1 MSLSIVHTRAALGVN
16 APPITVEV
24 HISKGLPGLTM
35 VGLPETTV
43 KEARDRV
50 RSAIINS
57 GYEYPAKKITINL
70 APADLPKEGG
80 RYDLP
85 IAIALLAASEQ
96 LTANKLDEYELVGEL
111 ALTGALR
118 GVPGAISSATE
129 AIKSGRK
136 IIVAKDNEDEVG
148 LINGEGCL
156 IADHLQAVCA
166 FLEGKHALERPK
178 PTDAV
183 SRALQHDLSD
193 VVGQEQ
199 GKRGLEITAAG
210 GHNLLLIGPPGTGK
224 TMLASRINGLLPDLS
239 NEEAL
244 ESAAILSL
252 VNAES
257 VQKQWRQRPFRSP
270 HHSASLTAM
279 VGGGAIPG
287 PGEISLAHNGVLFL
301 DELPEF
307 ERRTLDALR
316 EPIESGQIHLSRT
329 RAKITYP
336 ARFQLVA
343 AMNPS
348 PTGHYQGNHNRC
360 TPEQTLRYLNRLSG
374 PFLDRF
380 DLSLEIPFHN
390 RCTPEQTLRYLNR
403 LSGPFLDRFD
413 LSLEIPLPPPGI
425 LSKTVVPGESSAT
438 VKQRVMAARERQFK
452 RQNKLNAWLDSPE
465 IRQFC
470 KLESEDAM
478 WLEGT
483 LIHLGLSIRAWQR
496 LLKVARTIADIDQ
509 SDIITRQHL
518 QEAVSYR
525 AIDRLLIHL
534 QKLLT

>member
-16 APPITVEV
+16 APAITIEV
-24 HISKGLPGLTM
+24 HISNGLPGLTL

-57 GYEYPAKKITINL
+57 GYEFPAKKITINL

-85 IAIALLAASEQ
+85 IAVALLVASEQ
-96 LTANKLDEYELVGEL
+96 LKTHRLDQYELVGEL

-129 AIKSGRK
+129 AIRAGRS
-136 IIVAKDNEDEVG
+136 IIVAKENEDEVG
-148 LINGEGCL
+148 LIDGDGCL

-166 FLEGKHALERPK
+166 FLKGKQPLDPPSPGVWGSS
-178 PTDAV
+178 PT
-183 SRALQHDLSD
+183 HDDLND
-193 VVGQEQ
+193 IIGQEQ
-199 GKRGLEITAAG
+199 GKRSLEITAAG

-224 TMLASRINGLLPDLS
+224 TMLASRLNGLLPPLS
-239 NEEAL
+239 NKEAL

-252 VNAES
+252 VNSTS
-257 VQKQWRQRPFRSP
+257 VQKQWKQRPFRSP
-270 HHSASLTAM
+270 HHSASLAAM
-279 VGGGAIPG
+279 VGGGSIPG
-287 PGEISLAHNGVLFL
+287 PGEISLAHNGILFL

-329 RAKITYP
+329 RAKIAYP

-348 PTGHYQGNHNRC
+348 PTGHYQGKHNRC
-360 TPEQTLRYLNRLSG
+360 TPEQTLRYLG
-374 PFLDRF
+374 
-380 DLSLEIPFHN
+380 
-390 RCTPEQTLRYLNR
+390 R

-413 LSLEIPLPPPGI
+413 LSLEIPLLPAGM
-425 LSKTVVPGESSAT
+425 LSQTEVKGESSAT
-438 VKQRVMAARERQFK
+438 VKQRVIAAQERQYR
-452 RQNKLNAWLDSPE
+452 RQSKLNAHLQNKE
-465 IRQFC
+465 IRQHC
-470 KLESEDAM
+470 PLNNEDSQ
-478 WLEGT
+478 WLEET

-496 LLKVARTIADIDQ
+496 LLKVSRTIADLEQ
-509 SDIITRQHL
+509 AEGITRQHL

-525 AIDRLLIHL
+525 AIDRLLAHL